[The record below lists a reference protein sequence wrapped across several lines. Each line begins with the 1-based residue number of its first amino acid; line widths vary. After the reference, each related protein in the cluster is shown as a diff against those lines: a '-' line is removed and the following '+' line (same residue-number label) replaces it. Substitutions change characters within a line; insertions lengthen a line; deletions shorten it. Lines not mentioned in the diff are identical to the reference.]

1 MKKLKIFLFLCVVIQ
16 GVVLANVYDNI
27 DKNIEKQK
35 FSVKEGVPELP
46 NKSPFIMADMFSA
59 DQMLEELRWGNKQ
72 VTELWL
78 VLPDVGALDKNISGV
93 SEKVDKLVIFLL
105 EKEAK
110 NKYFV
115 NRGIMSSQIE
125 NLKDKLKNLNNVEIY
140 LINPTEE
147 DLELFL
153 EATFKENPYEESV
166 YKKYLWKIGK

>member
-46 NKSPFIMADMFSA
+46 NKSPFITADMFSA

-78 VLPDVGALDKNISGV
+78 VLPDVGALDRNISGV
-93 SEKVDKLVIFLL
+93 SEK
-105 EKEAK
+105 
-110 NKYFV
+110 V

-125 NLKDKLKNLNNVEIY
+125 SLKDKLKNLNNVEIY

-166 YKKYLWKIGK
+166 YKKYLWKTGK